1 MKLKKKNT
9 DHHHDKYITTPEFN
23 KLRSKNFAAR
33 LKQANLASKTD
44 IASFV
49 RKTDIDNKLSG
60 FNKRINSNKTK
71 NVLVENEL
79 KKLKTFDSSLFIGQS
94 YFNDDGS
101 QLYLKFQSI
110 YKTITTFSV
119 LKNIISKFESKGL
132 LNKKFRPLYTRKKII
147 YPKLQWNKSRLRL
160 RFEGS
165 CLKQEDTTP
174 ITPNNVI
181 LETEYS
187 INFSRSKIKFC
198 LSLHY
203 NGSNSFLFV
212 NATKIHHFKA
222 RGSEIKKYPLY
233 LGNISKDFTANN
245 MKKQD

>member
-9 DHHHDKYITTPEFN
+9 DHNHDKYITTPEFN

-71 NVLVENEL
+71 YVLVENEL

-94 YFNDDGS
+94 YFNNDGA
-101 QLYLKFQSI
+101 QLYLKFQPI
-110 YKTITTFSV
+110 YKTITTFPG
-119 LKNIISKFESKGL
+119 LKNTMSEWESKGL
-132 LNKKFRPLYTRKKII
+132 SNEKFRPPYTVNKILS
-147 YPKLQWNKSRLRL
+147 PKMLWDNSRLGL

-165 CLKQEDTTP
+165 SLK
-174 ITPNNVI
+174 
-181 LETEYS
+181 
-187 INFSRSKIKFC
+187 
-198 LSLHY
+198 
-203 NGSNSFLFV
+203 
-212 NATKIHHFKA
+212 
-222 RGSEIKKYPLY
+222 
-233 LGNISKDFTANN
+233 
-245 MKKQD
+245 